1 MQVKSLSDI
10 PDFIF
15 WPLKKWTGQS
25 NLNFNILVGICTL
38 LTIFLLV
45 AGYFMMRKIGKI
57 EDERTATIYLAA
69 ASIMLSTSFIC
80 DIIFP
85 SDYLIEQFR
94 MIKYIVMMLAG
105 LIYLVAT
112 YRKEMR

>member
-1 MQVKSLSDI
+1 MQIKSLSDI
-10 PDFIF
+10 PDALF
-15 WPLKKWTGQS
+15 WPLKQWAEQS
-25 NLNFNILVGICTL
+25 NLNFNILVGTGTL
-38 LTIFLLV
+38 LLIFIML

-57 EDERTATIYLAA
+57 QDERTATIYLTA

-85 SDYLIEQFR
+85 NDYLINQFR
-94 MIKYIVMMLAG
+94 MIKYIVMMLSG
-105 LIYLVAT
+105 LIYLVVT